1 MCSSGF
7 RCRNFRVTMNF
18 DRSTKLRLTTT
29 HAIATYTLLSVVVHL
44 FRPFTDNEH

>member
-7 RCRNFRVTMNF
+7 RCRNFRVTMNL

-29 HAIATYTLLSVVVHL
+29 PAIATYTLLPAGAVNL
-44 FRPFTDNEH
+44 AGF